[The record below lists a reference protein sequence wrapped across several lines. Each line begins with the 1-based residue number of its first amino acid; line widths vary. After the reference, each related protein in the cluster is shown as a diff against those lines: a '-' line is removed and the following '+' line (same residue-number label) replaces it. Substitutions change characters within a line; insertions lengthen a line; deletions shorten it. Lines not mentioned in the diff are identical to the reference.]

1 MATLCHFPRFRFLF
15 LFDHH
20 TQQQPRQGCYAF
32 QHPPRK
38 HLRLRASSI
47 KKSRKVKSN
56 AELCNDIREFVAAV
70 GLPQDYVPTMKEFT
84 EHGRNDLANIV
95 RRRGY
100 KVIREFLA
108 NSRGTD
114 LDEEENK
121 DEKKGQDVDVNNVV
135 GEFPLSTEVHIIKS
149 HSDSLITDPYLNFDD
164 NSNVLTE
171 SSVDSS
177 SQEKALNDIE
187 DHLEM
192 VEKMDEDISLA
203 SNVSTVKNHSSNSD
217 SPAFDSGD
225 HSCIPL
231 EISTNLSMKE
241 ADLNELSGSN
251 EIANSTSEDKLLS
264 STVSI
269 TERNFSSDKVEQDLK
284 SIDNNQMPLE
294 STDALS
300 LEGKVTYEY
309 RDEDANFAEE
319 VVPSTEVSLVDYHSS
334 SSNIDP
340 VLSSDDHSSA
350 PIGFSTEL
358 SLEEKVA
365 NFIQRGD
372 LDVVEDNVYG
382 TSNESGTEETK
393 EYIFSE
399 DTEEVQVR
407 TPTSEHSENAINGGN
422 SGTTSNGRASIS
434 MQAVP
439 PATANDSPRNDS
451 LSADGLGTQVNNDLD
466 SEARKRETQV
476 EISELKNMLHQ
487 KELELSRLKKQI
499 EKEKLALSV
508 LQIKAESAIS
518 KAQKII
524 SEKDAELLAA
534 EETLSGLVEVE
545 VQYCGEGEMVEVA
558 GSFNGWHHWVKM
570 DLQPSSSITE
580 SSGTRKSRCWSTM
593 MWLYPGVYE
602 IKFVVDGHW
611 KLDPQKESV
620 TRGHISNNI
629 LRVNR

>member
-121 DEKKGQDVDVNNVV
+121 DEKKEGQDVDVNNV
-135 GEFPLSTEVHIIKS
+135 
-149 HSDSLITDPYLNFDD
+149 
-164 NSNVLTE
+164 
-171 SSVDSS
+171 
-177 SQEKALNDIE
+177 EKALNDIE